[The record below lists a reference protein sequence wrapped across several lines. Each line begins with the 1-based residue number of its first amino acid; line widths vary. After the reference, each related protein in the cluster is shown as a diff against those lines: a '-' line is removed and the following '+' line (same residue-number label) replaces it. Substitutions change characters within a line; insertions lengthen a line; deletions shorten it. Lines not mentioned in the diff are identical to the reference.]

1 MATKTIRELVLKSY
15 DELEEDKTYIKS
27 SMDVLDSRIKD
38 IDYKIECLNREILA
52 LQLERVQCVNDRA
65 EYQDIFKADV
75 ITRLA
80 LKDFMKNRFNE
91 II

>member
-1 MATKTIRELVLKSY
+1 MATKTIRELVIKSY
-15 DELEEDKTYIKS
+15 NELEEDKTYIKQ

-38 IDYKIECLNREILA
+38 IDHRIECLNKEIIA
-52 LQLERVQCVNDRA
+52 LQIERARCITDRA
-65 EYQDIFKADV
+65 EYDENFKADT

-80 LKDFMKNRFNE
+80 LKDFMKNRFDE